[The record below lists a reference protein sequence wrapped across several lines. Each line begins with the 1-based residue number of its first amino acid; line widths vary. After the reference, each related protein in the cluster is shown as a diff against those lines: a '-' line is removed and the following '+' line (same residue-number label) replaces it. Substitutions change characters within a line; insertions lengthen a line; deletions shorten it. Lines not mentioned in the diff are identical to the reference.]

1 MVSRPPSFILSNS
14 SASGKQSN
22 GEGEAWGGEGGE
34 VASPAAASM
43 CQIQLRVEREVGLER
58 G

>member
-22 GEGEAWGGEGGE
+22 GEGEAWGGGE